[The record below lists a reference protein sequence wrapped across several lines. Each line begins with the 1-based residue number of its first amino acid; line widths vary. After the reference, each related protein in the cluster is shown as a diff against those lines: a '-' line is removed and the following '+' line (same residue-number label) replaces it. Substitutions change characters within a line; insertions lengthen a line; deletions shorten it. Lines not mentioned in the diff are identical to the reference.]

1 MVEVMNLQA
10 SLKEE
15 IIERINDLP
24 YDLQKKVFD
33 YIDSL
38 VQVEIR
44 KISGKE
50 LLKYA
55 GVIEKADLS
64 LINDA
69 IEANCEQV
77 DG

>member
-1 MVEVMNLQA
+1 MNLQA

-15 IIERINDLP
+15 IIELINDLP

-55 GVIEKADLS
+55 GVIEKVDLS